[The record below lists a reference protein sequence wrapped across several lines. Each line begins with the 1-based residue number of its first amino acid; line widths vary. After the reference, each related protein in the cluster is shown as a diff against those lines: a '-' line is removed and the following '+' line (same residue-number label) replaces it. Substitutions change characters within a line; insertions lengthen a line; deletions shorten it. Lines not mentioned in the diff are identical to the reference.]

1 MPEHLDL
8 MYNLHVSDHHTLK
21 RRTGEVEGSS
31 LFSLFFII
39 PAGLSN
45 LYTLNVE
52 KNFRKERYLRDHFDE
67 TFQCINEIG
76 CNVAISD
83 IFKNC
88 KI

>member
-1 MPEHLDL
+1 MPARLDL
-8 MYNLHVSDHHTLK
+8 MYNLHVSAHHTLK

-31 LFSLFFII
+31 FFSHILF

-76 CNVAISD
+76 CNVAITD
-83 IFKNC
+83 IFKKC